1 MEWKIKDKD
10 KDKDKV
16 KITMLKD
23 ENDVIVPSK
32 FWKA

>member
-1 MEWKIKDKD
+1 MEWKI

-32 FWKA
+32 FWNA

>member
-1 MEWKIKDKD
+1 MEWKIKY
-10 KDKDKV
+10 KDKV
-16 KITMLKD
+16 KIKMLKD